1 LTVVEALAAP
11 AFTLSSSSEN
21 RTVNTAITGY
31 TISSTGGSI
40 ASYSISPAA
49 PAGLTFS
56 TSTGL
61 LSGSP
66 TSVASATTY
75 TITATNSSG
84 STSRNFALTVS
95 AAVTYTVGSNGP
107 GGGKIFYVAST
118 PFACGPTMS
127 TTCTYLEAANT
138 GWSVD
143 VRTWAQATPVSYQ
156 STRVSN
162 SSSPE
167 TATATGIGWGYW
179 NTLAIISQGNSN
191 SSTSAAAWADSFTRT
206 VSSVVYD
213 DWYLPSSGEI
223 TQLWTNR
230 SAVGMSDDE
239 IYWTSTENSTNA
251 SQAITERMGLTGGGL
266 SSRFKYTDTRVRPIR
281 AF

>member
-1 LTVVEALAAP
+1 
-11 AFTLSSSSEN
+11 
-21 RTVNTAITGY
+21 
-31 TISSTGGSI
+31 
-40 ASYSISPAA
+40 
-49 PAGLTFS
+49 
-56 TSTGL
+56 L

-75 TITATNSSG
+75 TITATNASG
-84 STSRNFALTVS
+84 STTRNFALTVS

-118 PFACGPTMS
+118 PFACGPTRS

-138 GWSVD
+138 GWTVD
-143 VRTWAQATPVSYQ
+143 ARPWAQATPANYQ
-156 STRVSN
+156 GTRVSN
-162 SSSPE
+162 AGSPE

-213 DWYLPSSGEI
+213 DWYLPSSEEI

-230 SAVGMSDDE
+230 SAVGMNDDE
-239 IYWTSTENSTNA
+239 RYWSSTESSTNA
-251 SQAITERMGLTGGGL
+251 GQAISERMGNFGGNLAGQL
-266 SSRFKYTDTRVRPIR
+266 KSIDAKVRPIR